1 MSAASSTHVFPAQD
15 AALPSIHVLVVGT
28 GMYVCGRGTAGF
40 GTVLPALFEARRQ
53 GKIAGVSVVGTQPAH
68 LVELRAKVAGMEQQ
82 TGLTMPMRCFPEGEA
97 TATEAYRE
105 AMSTLPRPG
114 CAIISVPDHLHRV
127 IAGEALTAGLHAL
140 VVKPLTPTVAEA
152 RELVALAAE
161 QNLYGAVEF
170 HKRFDRANLMLR
182 DVVSRGA
189 IGQPLY
195 AVVEYS
201 QRRSVPSE
209 RFRAWVENVNVFQYL
224 GVHYVDVLAFATG
237 ARPRRVMAVGQ
248 KRWLASRGIDAYD
261 AIQAVIEWIL
271 PNGGTFSSTLLTS
284 WVDPEGT
291 SAMSDQRIK
300 LIGTLG
306 RYESDQKRRGISIVT
321 DAGTEEPN
329 PDFTVAYGARPGDV
343 EFRGY
348 GIDSI
353 MQFLDDVVRIN
364 AGLLTP
370 DALEGRR
377 PTFREGVTSVA
388 VAEAVGRSL
397 AGDGHWVEVDALVA
411 PADHT
416 Q

>member
-1 MSAASSTHVFPAQD
+1 MFHASDT
-15 AALPSIHVLVVGT
+15 ALPPVHVLVVGT
-28 GMYVCGRGTAGF
+28 GMYVCGRGTRSF
-40 GTVLPALFEARRQ
+40 GTVLPALLEGRRQ
-53 GKIAGVSVVGTQPAH
+53 GRIASVSVVGTQASH
-68 LVELRAKVAGMEQQ
+68 LVELKAKMARMEQQ
-82 TGLTMPMRCFPEGEA
+82 TGLTMPVRCFPEGGA
-97 TATEAYRE
+97 TSSEAYRE
-105 AMSTLPRPG
+105 AIETLPRPG
-114 CAIISVPDHLHRV
+114 CAIISVPHHLHRA
-127 IAGEALTAGLHAL
+127 IAGEALMAGLHTL
-140 VVKPLTPTVAEA
+140 VVKPLTATVAEA

-182 DVVSRGA
+182 DVVSCGA
-189 IGQPLY
+189 IGEPLY
-195 AVVEYS
+195 ALVEYS

-209 RFRAWVENVNVFQYL
+209 RFLAWVDKVNVFQYL

-237 ARPRRVMAVGQ
+237 ARPVRVMAVGQ
-248 KRWLASRGIDAYD
+248 KRWLVSHGIDAYD
-261 AIQAVIEWIL
+261 AIQAIIEWRL
-271 PNGGTFSSTLLTS
+271 PDGGGFASTILTS

-291 SAMSDQRIK
+291 SAMSDQRVK

-329 PDFTVAYGARPGDV
+329 PDFTVAYGTRPGQV
-343 EFRGY
+343 EFQGY

-370 DALEGRR
+370 GALEGQR

-388 VAEAVGRSL
+388 VAEAAGHSL
-397 AGDGHWVEVDALVA
+397 AGEGRWVEIDALVA
-411 PADHT
+411 SADRT
-416 Q
+416 R